1 MNKSRKLDTKL
12 KNQMNSI
19 FCSSILVSISL
30 SLTHSF
36 TDNDKKSYKKMLL
49 QSKYAKEFI
58 VEEISVALFYGFN
71 LKAHKT
77 QDEIKNLFK
86 FIQNKNVL
94 KLF

>member
-1 MNKSRKLDTKL
+1 
-12 KNQMNSI
+12 
-19 FCSSILVSISL
+19 
-30 SLTHSF
+30 
-36 TDNDKKSYKKMLL
+36 MLL